1 MTDPTKAPRDRS
13 ERNGLLLVVQ
23 NRLRKLMDERGMSGT
38 DLARA
43 CGLPGSTIS
52 SILSP
57 DLGRA
62 PSLVTIGR
70 LSRGLKV
77 PTDYFFNADE
87 LFGNPPGFDRTFA
100 KFIEMSDEAAEI
112 VIRAFHS
119 PHTRGPL
126 YYCPRAIPLILSSPK
141 ILMCEAPI
149 SEASAITIIKNFE
162 FIRAEDLSGTMLI
175 SPFVLD
181 KIIARKGIY
190 ASLPMLEVHAFT
202 QRLLTFESSLRD
214 KARLSVCDFFSE
226 AISPQLVYSE
236 NQILSE
242 YNGGWLQ
249 IQNKRLA
256 QHLARRITAVADRG
270 QSVNNWLSHN

>member
-1 MTDPTKAPRDRS
+1 MTDPTKAPLDHS
-13 ERNGLLLVVQ
+13 ERDALLLVVQ
-23 NRLRKLMDERGMSGT
+23 NRLRKLMDERGISGA

-62 PSLVTIGR
+62 PSLVTIAR

-77 PTDYFFNADE
+77 PTDYFFNGDE

-100 KFIEMSDEAAEI
+100 KFIEMGDEAAEI

-149 SEASAITIIKNFE
+149 SEAAAIAIMKNFE
-162 FIRAEDLSGTMLI
+162 FIRAGDLSGTMLI
-175 SPFVLD
+175 SSSVLD
-181 KIIARKGIY
+181 KIFSRKGIY
-190 ASLPMLEVHAFT
+190 ASLSMLEVQALI
-202 QRLLTFESSLRD
+202 QRLLTFETSLSD
-214 KARLSVCDFFSE
+214 TARLSVCDFFSE

-236 NQILSE
+236 NHILSE
-242 YNGGWLQ
+242 YNGGWLH

-256 QHLARRITAVADRG
+256 QHLARRVTEVADRG
-270 QSVNNWLSHN
+270 QSVHDWLSHN